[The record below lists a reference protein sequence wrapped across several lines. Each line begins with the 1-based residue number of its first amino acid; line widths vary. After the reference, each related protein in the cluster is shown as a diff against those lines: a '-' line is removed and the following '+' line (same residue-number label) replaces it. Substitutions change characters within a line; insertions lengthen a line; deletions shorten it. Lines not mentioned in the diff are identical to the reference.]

1 MLLLL
6 QFVIMIRV
14 IWLTKKIKDR
24 ANCCLSIIQ
33 NLLAFYIKKKVIII
47 KLIYYLF

>member
-1 MLLLL
+1 MLFCYFFKLLL

-24 ANCCLSIIQ
+24 ANCCL
-33 NLLAFYIKKKVIII
+33 FK
-47 KLIYYLF
+47 IY